1 MKSAPPCLHTEAARK
16 ETGESRKR
24 NEGSVTEMTKLFKW
38 LAIAWAI
45 VAQNEA
51 LTLCVILFL
60 FLAFIGMII
69 DAREAKKND

>member
-1 MKSAPPCLHTEAARK
+1 MS
-16 ETGESRKR
+16 
-24 NEGSVTEMTKLFKW
+24 KLFKW
-38 LAIAWAI
+38 LMVAWAF

-69 DAREAKKND
+69 EREARKND

>member
-1 MKSAPPCLHTEAARK
+1 MS
-16 ETGESRKR
+16 
-24 NEGSVTEMTKLFKW
+24 KLFKW
-38 LAIAWAI
+38 LMVAWAF

-51 LTLCVILFL
+51 LTLCVVLFL

>member
-1 MKSAPPCLHTEAARK
+1 
-16 ETGESRKR
+16 
-24 NEGSVTEMTKLFKW
+24 MTKLFKW
-38 LAIAWAI
+38 LMVAWAF